1 MRILALITLIS
12 LGYNTYSQQLS
23 YKQVTGKDGLPG
35 SIVYHALQDKK
46 GFIWFAT
53 KQGVS
58 CFDGRT
64 FRNYTKEEGL
74 PDNDIIKLYLD
85 KHNNIWCISFVGI
98 PAVIHNGMVRRFD
111 YCTGVTAIVED
122 QLTDSIQ
129 LIADTWYTG
138 NNVQGYY
145 TSPNRPGAWTFTPN
159 FEIKRPYAL
168 TGQPVLRASSP
179 EKINFRFSFDNQ
191 YTFSL
196 YLKNSTDTRYYSG
209 KRKGGLQWSLFGN
222 HSFSCLTENKKG
234 IVFNIGETI
243 FYATFQKMAPIASL
257 SALGIDMH
265 NNINSLFC
273 ENDSTLWICTRNRGL
288 LRINNF
294 LTGHPSLESFFDK
307 SFCTAILKDKEQG
320 YWVTTQ
326 GDGVYYLPNLFFY
339 TFSTYPDMLNKNALC
354 ISRSHNLTIMAGFA
368 DGNFIGINRTPA
380 DSKRF
385 AAWSNQNKNNRVLQI
400 WSLSNDTFLLGC
412 DNGLYRYTGG
422 KTTRLWAA
430 AAKEMYVAADTAFI
444 LGTSL
449 GLYRLNTA
457 GKEMELLFKKRIT
470 CLTGQGAQL
479 YWGTLHGAY
488 SYRNGAVHYYGDQY
502 PALAGV
508 INHVDIAPDSS
519 LWVSTQQGIA
529 ILRNGMITQLGKEQG
544 LPGNMCK
551 HVSFENNTAWI
562 ATDRGIARVN
572 YHWQQQQLRCTLSN
586 ITEED
591 GLPTNEVNQTIPA
604 GDYIWAATARGIS
617 WFPKNYTSYSAFQP
631 LINITRITAGGQ
643 ALPVTDT
650 MRISHQVQQLHIEL
664 SGISYRSGKQIRYEY
679 RLNGADSN
687 WSSTYNNIID
697 FSTLPFGQFTFEV
710 RAVDKWGNRSDH
722 PARLVIIHPPPF
734 WQTTWF
740 VLCTY
745 LVMAL
750 LLGTGFYLYHRK
762 RQRKQEQ
769 EYRLKKKMH
778 ELEMMA
784 LRAQMNPHFIFNCLT
799 SIQYHIMRADIRSA
813 HIYLHKF
820 STLIRQILQH
830 STEST
835 ISLRE
840 EIKLLELYLELEKL
854 RLGDRMDYQLRVA
867 ADLKPDEHSIPTMIV
882 QPHLENAVKHGIA
895 PLQHRKGILTMDI
908 RKTSEYIEVVIED
921 NGPGIHASGNSQETD
936 NGEHI
941 SMGASITINRIN
953 ALNAI
958 QKNKILWQV
967 TDKQQSGQPASG
979 TIIHLSFPL
988 TPN

>member
-12 LGYNTYSQQLS
+12 LCYNTYSQQLS
-23 YKQVTGKDGLPG
+23 YKQITGKDGLPG

-46 GFIWFAT
+46 GFIWFAS

-85 KHNNIWCISFVGI
+85 KYNNVWCISFVGI
-98 PAVIHNGMVRRFD
+98 PAVIHKGIIRRFD
-111 YCTGVTAIVED
+111 HCTGVTAIVED
-122 QLTDSIQ
+122 LLTDSIQ
-129 LIADTWYTG
+129 LIAATLNTSSSE
-138 NNVQGYY
+138 QGYY
-145 TSPNRPGAWTFTPN
+145 TSLNRPGAWAFTPN
-159 FEIKRPYAL
+159 FEQKRPYAI
-168 TGQPVLRASSP
+168 TGLPVLRASSP
-179 EKINFRFSFDNQ
+179 EKINFRFSFNDPH
-191 YTFSL
+191 TFSL
-196 YLKNSTDTRYYSG
+196 YLENGTNTRHYSG
-209 KRKGGLQWSLFGN
+209 KRNGAQKMSLYGN
-222 HSFSCLTENKKG
+222 HSFSCLTENNKG
-234 IVFNIGETI
+234 IVFNIDDTI
-243 FYATFQKMAPIASL
+243 FYATFKKMVPVVSL
-257 SALGIDMH
+257 SALGIHMRSD
-265 NNINSLFC
+265 INSLFC
-273 ENDSTLWICTRNRGL
+273 ENDSTLWICTRSRGL
-288 LRINNF
+288 LRISDF
-294 LTGHPSLESFFDK
+294 LTGHPRIGSFFDK
-307 SFCTAILKDKEQG
+307 SFCTSILKDQEQG

-326 GDGVYYLPNLFFY
+326 GDGVYYLPNLYFY

-354 ISRSHNLTIMAGFA
+354 IGRSDKLTIMAGFA

-380 DSKRF
+380 SSKRF
-385 AAWSNQNKNNRVLQI
+385 AAWGDQNKNNRVLHI
-400 WSLSNDTFLLGC
+400 WSLPHDAFLLSC
-412 DNGLYRYTGG
+412 DNGLYRYAGG
-422 KTTRLWAA
+422 KITLLRTV
-430 AAKEMYVAADTAFI
+430 AAKEMYVAADTAFFF
-444 LGTSL
+444 GSSE
-449 GLYRLNTA
+449 GVYRLNKA
-457 GKEMELLFKKRIT
+457 GEIKEHLFWKRIT
-470 CLTGQGAQL
+470 CLTGLGAQV
-479 YWGTLHGAY
+479 YWGTLHGVY
-488 SYRNGAVHYYGDQY
+488 SYRDGTVQYYGQQY
-502 PALAGV
+502 PALAGI
-508 INHVDIAPDSS
+508 INHLDIAPDSS

-529 ILRNGMITQLGKEQG
+529 ILRNGVVTLLGKEQG
-544 LPGNMCK
+544 MPGNMCK

-562 ATDRGIARVN
+562 ATDKGIARIN
-572 YHWQQQQLRCTLSN
+572 YHWEQQQLRCSLSN

-591 GLPTNEVNQTIPA
+591 GLTTNEVNQTIPA

-617 WFPKNYTSYSAFQP
+617 WFPKNYTSHSTYHP
-631 LINITRITAGGQ
+631 LTNITSIVAGGQ

-650 MRISHQVQQLHIEL
+650 IQVSDKVHQLLIEL
-664 SGISYRSGKQIRYEY
+664 SGISYRSGKQVRYEY
-679 RLNGADSN
+679 RLNGVDSN
-687 WSSTYNNIID
+687 WSSTPNNIIE
-697 FSTLPFGQFTFEV
+697 FSALPFGQYTFEV
-710 RAVDKWGNRSDH
+710 RAIDKWGNRSDH
-722 PARLVIIHPPPF
+722 PARLIIIHPPPF

-740 VLCTY
+740 VVCTY

-750 LLGTGFYLYHRK
+750 LLGTGFYLYHRR
-762 RQRKQEQ
+762 RQRKQEEQ
-769 EYRLKKKMH
+769 YRLRKKMH

-835 ISLRE
+835 IPLGE
-840 EIKLLELYLELEKL
+840 EIRILELYLELEKL
-854 RLGDRMDYQLRVA
+854 RLGDRMDYQLRIA

-895 PLQHRKGILTMDI
+895 PLQHRKGVLTVDI
-908 RKTSEYIEVVIED
+908 KKTGEYIEVVIED
-921 NGPGIHASGNSQETD
+921 NGPGIYASNNNQEAD
-936 NGEHI
+936 DQEHI
-941 SMGASITINRIN
+941 SMGASITFNRIN